1 MLRAHLIAIAALVG
15 LCVVDIARGYE
26 QMPWFVFAG
35 AIVVMCDAAAC
46 TVIQRQTK
54 GDAAS

>member
-1 MLRAHLIAIAALVG
+1 
-15 LCVVDIARGYE
+15 
-26 QMPWFVFAG
+26 VFAG